1 MQLTHPL
8 LSLSTFQ
15 GGALEWTIAYPFQCT
30 FPSQHDTIINIG
42 TFYNI
47 KKYEII
53 WPRMQWYHNGK
64 NCFHS
69 SQLHLHLRKQGEI
82 ECHYHHNFFQI
93 FLAFLEKFL
102 TITVSENVNGS
113 SSSTVSLW
121 SDQTTD
127 QPVEP
132 LYSFEFPPAD
142 SSGELGS
149 LDVSRNKFFNMKE
162 QYDNPS
168 NSFCVPRFI
177 N

>member
-1 MQLTHPL
+1 MNFFPYLSSIYF
-8 LSLSTFQ
+8 SLSFFFFFFFKDY
-15 GGALEWTIAYPFQCT
+15 TIAYPFQCT

-113 SSSTVSLW
+113 SSSTVSSSRFLW
-121 SDQTTD
+121 WVGVLRCIS
-127 QPVEP
+127 
-132 LYSFEFPPAD
+132 
-142 SSGELGS
+142 
-149 LDVSRNKFFNMKE
+149 K
-162 QYDNPS
+162 
-168 NSFCVPRFI
+168 
-177 N
+177 